1 MLRLGWKSRAHE
13 ALDWFFEYR
22 RPAAWR
28 HWAEVVWQ
36 DPSTPKFI
44 GDMPHTWV
52 GSDFLRSVLD
62 FFAYEREADDALI
75 VGDGLSERWVME
87 DPGVVV
93 RRLSTHYGRLTYSMR
108 GKGAH
113 VTVRVAAGLRVPGGG
128 IVVRSP
134 RTLPVRRAMLNRQAA
149 RVVGGRE
156 VVIRHLPAELILW
169 Y

>member
-1 MLRLGWKSRAHE
+1 
-13 ALDWFFEYR
+13 
-22 RPAAWR
+22 
-28 HWAEVVWQ
+28 
-36 DPSTPKFI
+36 
-44 GDMPHTWV
+44 
-52 GSDFLRSVLD
+52 
-62 FFAYEREADDALI
+62 
-75 VGDGLSERWVME
+75 
-87 DPGVVV
+87 VVV

>member
-1 MLRLGWKSRAHE
+1 MLRLGWKDRAHE
-13 ALDWFFEYR
+13 ALEWFMGYR
-22 RPAAWR
+22 RPSGWR

-36 DPSTPKFI
+36 DPDTPKFI

-62 FFAYEREADDALI
+62 FFAYEREADDALV
-75 VGDGLSERWVME
+75 VGDGLAESWVME

-93 RRLSTHYGRLTYSMR
+93 RELSTHHGPLTYSMR
-108 GKGAH
+108 GTGER
-113 VTVRVAAGLRVPGGG
+113 VTVRIAAGLRVPGGG

-134 RTLPVRRAMLNRQAA
+134 RGRPVRRALLNRQPAP
-149 RVVGGRE
+149 VVGGRE
-156 VVIRHLPAELILW
+156 VLIRRLPADVILW